1 MKYEAIAIAVLT
13 LAATNAVAGQ
23 AGAKAGAKA
32 AATNVYAHFTTS
44 EGNFT
49 VRLFEAEAPKTVAN
63 FIGLVQGTKEF
74 TDPKTR
80 TKAKRPYYNGTVF
93 HRVIAGFMIQGGD
106 PLGLGTGDPG
116 YTFEDEFTSNKKLD
130 KAGILAMANRGPNT
144 KGSQFFITLAPTP
157 WLDGK
162 HTVFGEVTEG
172 MSIIE
177 KIGNTKTTKPG
188 DKPVTPIT
196 VQTIKIERK

>member
-1 MKYEAIAIAVLT
+1 
-13 LAATNAVAGQ
+13 
-23 AGAKAGAKA
+23 
-32 AATNVYAHFTTS
+32 
-44 EGNFT
+44 
-49 VRLFEAEAPKTVAN
+49 
-63 FIGLVQGTKEF
+63 
-74 TDPKTR
+74 
-80 TKAKRPYYNGTVF
+80 
-93 HRVIAGFMIQGGD
+93 
-106 PLGLGTGDPG
+106 
-116 YTFEDEFTSNKKLD
+116 
-130 KAGILAMANRGPNT
+130 MANRGPNT
-144 KGSQFFITLAPTP
+144 NGSQFFITLAPTP